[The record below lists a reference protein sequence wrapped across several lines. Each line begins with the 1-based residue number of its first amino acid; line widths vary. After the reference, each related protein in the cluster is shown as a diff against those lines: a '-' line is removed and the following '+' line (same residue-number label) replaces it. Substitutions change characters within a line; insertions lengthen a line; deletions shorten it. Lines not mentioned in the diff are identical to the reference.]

1 MTAAHRWTYLLLAA
15 VVAATACS
23 GRAPGGGATD
33 GQDGAP
39 ASASGQVISAAASDL
54 TGFWSAEL
62 PRRGG
67 PRFVPAPGPPVQLGE
82 GSSVRCGDQTV
93 RWSEI
98 RGNALYCP
106 QTDRI
111 AIDGQGLASDLL
123 RRFSPLGLAAVVA
136 HEYGH
141 AVQRRLEHLDVP
153 PIVRELQADCLAGAW
168 LGSLR
173 SEPTPSFAPDD
184 DQLAL
189 PLVAV
194 TTLRDRLGTDPAA
207 GEAHGSGFD
216 RLVALLDGIDRGA
229 ARCLEYEQ
237 RPPALTA
244 QPFLS
249 DTDRA
254 NAGEQ
259 PFHVTL
265 ASAAADLNDHYN
277 GVAAAAGEQW
287 VPLRLELGSTAG
299 CAQGQQPSADQPLVT
314 CGDTSVAVA
323 VQFLGGVAGLGD
335 MALAAELGRQW
346 ALEATRLAP
355 RTLPPTQA
363 TVECLTGYWVG
374 TLHPNAPNRAATRQ
388 LRLSPGDLDEVAVA
402 ILTAALPAPLDR
414 LRAFHRGFTDGLAA
428 CRVPN

>member
-1 MTAAHRWTYLLLAA
+1 MTDTHRWIYLLLAA
-15 VVAATACS
+15 VMAATACS
-23 GRAPGGGATD
+23 GRAPGSGAAD
-33 GQDGAP
+33 GHDGAR
-39 ASASGQVISAAASDL
+39 ASGAGHVISAAASDL
-54 TGFWSAEL
+54 TEFWSAEL
-62 PRRGG
+62 PRGGG
-67 PRFVPAPGPPVQLGE
+67 PRFGPAPGPPVELRE
-82 GSSVRCGDQTV
+82 GSSIRCGDETV

-111 AIDGQGLASDLL
+111 AIDGQELALDLL
-123 RRFSPLGLAAVVA
+123 RRFGPIGLAAVVA

-141 AVQRRLEHLDVP
+141 SVQRRLEHLDVP
-153 PIVRELQADCLAGAW
+153 PILRELQADCFAGAW

-173 SEPTPSFAPDD
+173 SEPTPSFSPDD

-189 PLVAV
+189 PVVAV

-207 GEAHGSGFD
+207 AEAHGSGFD

-244 QPFLS
+244 QSFLS

-265 ASAAADLNDHYN
+265 ASAAADLNDHYSQ
-277 GVAAAAGEQW
+277 VAAAQGGWW
-287 VPLRLELGSTAG
+287 VPLWLELGSTAD
-299 CAQGQQPSADQPLVT
+299 CAQGPQPSAEQPIVT
-314 CGDTSVAVA
+314 CGDNHVAVA
-323 VQFLGGVAGLGD
+323 VQFLGRIVGLGD

-346 ALEATRLAP
+346 ALAAIRLAP
-355 RTLPPTQA
+355 RTLPPTQR

-402 ILTAALPAPLDR
+402 ILTAASPAPLHR

-428 CRVPN
+428 CRVPG

>member
-1 MTAAHRWTYLLLAA
+1 MTAAHRWSYLLLGA
-15 VVAATACS
+15 VVVATACS
-23 GRAPGGGATD
+23 GRAPGGGAAN

-39 ASASGQVISAAASDL
+39 ASATSHVISAAASDL
-54 TGFWSAEL
+54 TRFWSAEL
-62 PRRGG
+62 PGEGG
-67 PRFVPAPGPPVQLGE
+67 PRFGPAPNSPVELRE
-82 GSSVRCGDQTV
+82 GSSVRCGDKTV

-111 AIDGQGLASDLL
+111 AIDGQELALDLL
-123 RRFSPLGLAAVVA
+123 RRFGSLGLAAVVA

-141 AVQRRLEHLDVP
+141 SVQRRLEHLDVP
-153 PIVRELQADCLAGAW
+153 PVLRELQADCLAGAW

-173 SEPTPSFAPDD
+173 SEPTASFSAGD

-189 PLVAV
+189 PLVAL

-207 GEAHGSGFD
+207 AEAHGSGFD
-216 RLVALLDGIDRGA
+216 RLVALLDGIDRGT
-229 ARCLEYEQ
+229 ARCLEYRQ

-265 ASAAADLNDHYN
+265 ASAAADLNDHYSQ
-277 GVAAAAGEQW
+277 VAAAAGEQW

-299 CAQGQQPSADQPLVT
+299 CTQGPQPTREQPIVT
-314 CGDTSVAVA
+314 CGDTNVAVA
-323 VQFLGGVAGLGD
+323 VQFLGTPAVLGD
-335 MALAAELGRQW
+335 MALAAALGRQW
-346 ALEATRLAP
+346 ALAATRLTP

-363 TVECLTGYWVG
+363 TLECLTGYWVG

-402 ILTAALPAPLDR
+402 ILTAASPAPLDR
-414 LRAFHRGFTDGLAA
+414 LRAFHRGFTEGLAA
-428 CRVPN
+428 CRVPG

>member
-1 MTAAHRWTYLLLAA
+1 MTAAHRWTYVLLCA

-23 GRAPGGGATD
+23 GRAPGSGAAD
-33 GQDGAP
+33 SQQGAP
-39 ASASGQVISAAASDL
+39 ASATGQVISAAASDL
-54 TGFWSAEL
+54 NRFWSDEL
-62 PRRGG
+62 TRRGG
-67 PRFVPAPGPPVQLGE
+67 PRFGPAPGLPVELRE
-82 GSSVRCGDQTV
+82 GSSVRCEDETL
-93 RWSEI
+93 RWAEI

-111 AIDGQGLASDLL
+111 AIDGQELALDLL
-123 RRFSPLGLAAVVA
+123 RRFGPLGLAAVVA

-153 PIVRELQADCLAGAW
+153 PILRELQADCLAGAW

-173 SEPTPSFAPDD
+173 SEPTPSFSPGD

-194 TTLRDRLGTDPAA
+194 TTLRDRLGTDPTDA
-207 GEAHGSGFD
+207 EAHGSGFD

-229 ARCLEYEQ
+229 TRCLEYEQ
-237 RPPALTA
+237 RPPALPA
-244 QPFLS
+244 QAFLS

-265 ASAAADLNDHYN
+265 ASAAADLNDHYSQA
-277 GVAAAAGEQW
+277 AAAAGARW

-299 CAQGQQPSADQPLVT
+299 CAQGPQPSAAQPIVT
-314 CGDTSVAVA
+314 CGDTTVAVA
-323 VQFLGGVAGLGD
+323 VQFLGGTAALGD

-346 ALEATRLAP
+346 ALAATRLAP

-402 ILTAALPAPLDR
+402 ILTAGSPAPLAR
-414 LRAFHRGFTDGLAA
+414 LRAFHRGFTDGIAA
-428 CRVPN
+428 CRVRG